1 MDSVKGILLKAFDSF
16 DNSNK
21 KIFALESLYSR
32 FADFLSKIALD
43 FIQIGFWISVE
54 LQKRSDALACLSRDW
69 RFLVF

>member
-21 KIFALESLYSR
+21 KIFALESVYSR

-43 FIQIGFWISVE
+43 FIQIGF
-54 LQKRSDALACLSRDW
+54 
-69 RFLVF
+69 